1 MNKNFT
7 ILDLLKTVKL
17 MKKVKVNEGTLIY
30 PHSSSI
36 SNVTIFVY
44 NDAAYTN
51 LCDEVSNANGHI
63 IFLQNNNKNCILSWS
78 STRIKRIAESSTTAE
93 CFARIEEIEGTL
105 YLKALLYYILKLKND
120 NLPIIAMIDNK
131 NLHALIN
138 SDKLSQYRRLRTDIA
153 AIKEMIK
160 TNVIQNVRWIQSTGQ
175 LANCLTK

>member
-1 MNKNFT
+1 M
-7 ILDLLKTVKL
+7 
-17 MKKVKVNEGTLIY
+17 
-30 PHSSSI
+30 
-36 SNVTIFVY
+36 
-44 NDAAYTN
+44 
-51 LCDEVSNANGHI
+51 
-63 IFLQNNNKNCILSWS
+63 
-78 STRIKRIAESSTTAE
+78 
-93 CFARIEEIEGTL
+93 
-105 YLKALLYYILKLKND
+105 KALLYYILKLKND

>member
-7 ILDLLKTVKL
+7 ILDLFKTVKL

-78 STRIKRIAESSTTAE
+78 STRIKRI
-93 CFARIEEIEGTL
+93 
-105 YLKALLYYILKLKND
+105 
-120 NLPIIAMIDNK
+120 
-131 NLHALIN
+131 
-138 SDKLSQYRRLRTDIA
+138 
-153 AIKEMIK
+153 
-160 TNVIQNVRWIQSTGQ
+160 V
-175 LANCLTK
+175 